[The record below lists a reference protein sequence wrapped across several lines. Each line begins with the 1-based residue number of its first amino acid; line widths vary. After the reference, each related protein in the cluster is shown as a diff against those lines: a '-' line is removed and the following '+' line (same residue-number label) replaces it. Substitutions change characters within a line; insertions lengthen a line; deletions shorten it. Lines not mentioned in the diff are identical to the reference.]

1 MIYVDVVYFAA
12 ASSYKCSEN
21 YPENTYQILKSCK
34 DIIWSEILVYVANFQ
49 CSGISMNALG
59 LWHSLLLSG
68 LLVLSLFVTSA
79 GKQECTGKG
88 D

>member
-1 MIYVDVVYFAA
+1 MIYIDILYFAA
-12 ASSYKCSEN
+12 ASAYNCSEN
-21 YPENTYQILKSCK
+21 NHENTYQILKSCK
-34 DIIWSEILVYVANFQ
+34 DIIWSEVLVYVANFQ

-59 LWHSLLLSG
+59 LWHSFLLSG

-79 GKQECTGKG
+79 GKQERAGKG